1 MVIVWLVYILS
12 LLIFLVIGW
21 TGVFHA
27 KKYGIPGDLT
37 KKAAVIYIILMT
49 MVIVL
54 TISVVL
60 NNGADAPLN
69 LNNLKF
75 YFFK

>member
-1 MVIVWLVYILS
+1 MAIVWLVYILS
-12 LLIFLVIGW
+12 LLIFLVVGW

-37 KKAAVIYIILMT
+37 KKAAIIYIVLMVFI
-49 MVIVL
+49 MVF

-60 NNGADAPLN
+60 RNGADAPLN
-69 LNNLKF
+69 LNNIRVKL
-75 YFFK
+75 FK